1 MAAMAAILGRRALQ
15 ALLVALLVGSACAF
29 MVRLLPGDIAF
40 QIAGGRYGPDMT
52 TAEAAVAVRAELGVD
67 RPAWQAWAA
76 WLSALARLDLGRSYS
91 IGRPVLELVATQLG
105 QTIALSV
112 AALTLSMLV
121 GPPLGLLAGLRP
133 GGRLDRLTLA
143 GSVVLRAIP
152 PFVIGIVL
160 VTVFAVHLQWLPAAG
175 HTDRGAILL
184 PAITLAIGL
193 AAVSSRVTRTATVDV
208 ARSDFFRFSLT
219 KGLPLH
225 RVVLAHGVRN
235 AAVPVVT
242 HLGMQLVFLIEG
254 VIVVETL
261 FAWPG
266 IGHALSHAVSE
277 RDVPMIQGTVLAMA
291 LFFITLNAVVD
302 LVVIAIDPRLR
313 RR

>member
-15 ALLVALLVGSACAF
+15 ALLVAVLVGSASAV

-52 TAEAAVAVRAELGVD
+52 TAEAAAAIRSELGLD
-67 RPAWQAWAA
+67 RPAWQAWAT
-76 WLSALARLDLGRSYS
+76 WLTALARLDLGRSYS
-91 IGRPVLELVATQLG
+91 LGRPVVELVTTQLG
-105 QTIALSV
+105 QTIVLSA
-112 AALTLSMLV
+112 AALIISMLV
-121 GPPLGLLAGLRP
+121 GLPVGLFAGLRP
-133 GGRLDRLTLA
+133 GGRFDRVALA
-143 GSVVLRAIP
+143 GSVMLRAIP
-152 PFVIGIVL
+152 PFVIGIAL

-184 PAITLAIGL
+184 PAVTLAIGL

-208 ARSDFFRFSLT
+208 AGSEFFRFSRT
-219 KGLPLH
+219 KGLSVPRL
-225 RVVLAHGVRN
+225 VLAHGVRN
-235 AAVPVVT
+235 AAVPVIA

-291 LFFITLNAVVD
+291 LLFIVLNAMVD
-302 LVVIAIDPRLR
+302 LVVLAVDPRLR
-313 RR
+313 QR